1 MMRRLWPLLILLA
14 VVIIAALGLRRDPT
28 TLPSML
34 VGHKAP
40 ILRAALLQD
49 GMTTQVGELQAMLP
63 QGQPCLVNVWAS
75 WCTACVQEHD
85 TLLQL
90 ADSGITIFG
99 LNYKDTTE
107 AASAWLDTRGNP
119 YQAIFMDPKGTL
131 GRDWG
136 VYGVPE
142 TYLIDGTGVV
152 RGRIVG
158 PIDAQ
163 TVHQQLASLS
173 R

>member
-1 MMRRLWPLLILLA
+1 MIRRLLPLAILLA

-34 VGHKAP
+34 VNRKAP
-40 ILRAALLQD
+40 TLRAALLQD
-49 GMTTQVGELQAMLP
+49 GHTAPMGELQAMAP
-63 QGQPCLVNVWAS
+63 SGQPFLVNVWAS
-75 WCTACVQEHD
+75 WCTACMQEHGD
-85 TLLQL
+85 LAQL
-90 ADSGITIFG
+90 AASGVAIFG
-99 LNYKDTTE
+99 LNYKDDPK
-107 AASAWLDTRGNP
+107 AAATWLGTRGNP
-119 YQAIFMDPKGTL
+119 YQAVFLDPQGII

-142 TYLIDGTGVV
+142 TYLIDSSGVV

-158 PIDAQ
+158 PINAQ
-163 TVHQQLASLS
+163 TVRQQLASLS

>member
-1 MMRRLWPLLILLA
+1 MMRRLLPLVILLA

-40 ILRAALLQD
+40 TLRAPLLQD
-49 GMTTQVGELQAMLP
+49 GHTASVGELQAMLP
-63 QGQPCLVNVWAS
+63 QGRPSLVNVWAS
-75 WCTACVQEHD
+75 WCTACIQEHD

-90 ADSGITIFG
+90 AGSGIPIFG
-99 LNYKDTTE
+99 LNYKDTTA

-119 YQAIFMDPKGTL
+119 YQAVFLDPQGVI

-142 TYLIDGTGVV
+142 TYLIDSTGMV

-158 PIDAQ
+158 PINAQ
-163 TVHQQLASLS
+163 AVRQQLASLS

>member
-1 MMRRLWPLLILLA
+1 MMRRLLPLAILLA

-34 VGHKAP
+34 VNRKAP
-40 ILRAALLQD
+40 ALRAALLQD
-49 GMTTQVGELQAMLP
+49 GNTAHVGELQAMLP
-63 QGQPCLVNVWAS
+63 QDRPSLVNVWAS
-75 WCTACVQEHD
+75 WCTACMQEHD
-85 TLLQL
+85 ALLQL
-90 ADSGITIFG
+90 ASSGIPIFG
-99 LNYKDTTE
+99 LNYKDTTA
-107 AASAWLDTRGNP
+107 AASAWLGTRGNP
-119 YQAIFMDPKGTL
+119 YQAIFLDPQGII

-142 TYLIDGTGVV
+142 TYLIDSSGVV

-158 PIDAQ
+158 PVDAQ
-163 TVHQQLASLS
+163 TIRQQLAGLS